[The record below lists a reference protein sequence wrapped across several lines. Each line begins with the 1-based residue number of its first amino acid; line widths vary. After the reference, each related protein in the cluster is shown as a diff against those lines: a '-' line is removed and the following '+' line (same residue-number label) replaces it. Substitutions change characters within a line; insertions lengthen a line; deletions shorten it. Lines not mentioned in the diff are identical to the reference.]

1 LKGKNEKKRGLQKKL
16 IYLWI
21 SLSFVRT
28 PLMACYLPPSP
39 RTQKKAA
46 WSSIEAILNVECP
59 DGEKKDVGPI
69 KKKWNNLIR
78 ETRAELAKYNSS
90 IRGTGKLGWRPPGI
104 K

>member
-1 LKGKNEKKRGLQKKL
+1 MELKGKNEKKRGLQKKL

-21 SLSFVRT
+21 SLSFDT
-28 PLMACYLPPSP
+28 INGMLSA
-39 RTQKKAA
+39 TITKDTKKAA

-90 IRGTGKLGWRPPGI
+90 IRGTGGGGHPG
-104 K
+104 